1 MTDLPETP
9 LTPTQQRVVREIVAI
24 TRKDALAVGDR
35 LNESS
40 LATRIGT
47 SRSPV
52 NVALRHLS
60 AIGALSYDAN
70 RGFSIARP
78 PSDIDDGLGIQP
90 DDALYLAMARARLAN
105 DLPEIVSEAELMR
118 RFDAPRTAVLRVL
131 STMQQ
136 EGWVERSVGHGWQFM
151 PMIDSLSAY
160 EESYVFRSAVEPA
173 ALLSPT
179 FVVKSDELLALRKRQ
194 QHVAEDGYRTMSP
207 LDLFEAN
214 REFHEAL
221 ADWSNNRFFS
231 QAVRRIHRMRR
242 LIEYRKDRAREP
254 RRQDALEHL
263 AILDAIEAGNLR
275 FAATLMRDHI
285 ESGRHIAEQAGP
297 AFAAGERGSAQRPD
311 LN

>member
-1 MTDLPETP
+1 M
-9 LTPTQQRVVREIVAI
+9 TPTQQRVVREIVAI
-24 TRKDALAVGDR
+24 AKKDALGVGDR

-52 NVALRHLS
+52 NVALRHLN
-60 AIGALSYDAN
+60 AIGVLSYDAN
-70 RGFSIARP
+70 RGFSLARP
-78 PSDIDDGLGIQP
+78 PVDIDEGLGVQP
-90 DDALYLAMARARLAN
+90 DDALYLAMARVRLAN
-105 DLPEIVSEAELMR
+105 ELPEIVSESELMR

-179 FVVKSDELLALRKRQ
+179 FVMKTDEWLALRKRQ
-194 QHVAEDGYRTMSP
+194 QHVAEAGFRTMSP
-207 LDLFEAN
+207 LALFEAN
-214 REFHEAL
+214 REFHETL

-242 LIEYRKDRAREP
+242 LIEYRQDRAREP

-263 AILDAIEAGNLR
+263 AILDAIEAGNMR

-285 ESGRHIAEQAGP
+285 ESGRHVAEQAGP
-297 AFAAGERGSAQRPD
+297 SFGVQRHGDSQRHD